1 MSLSNKVLCINL
13 RTSCLGT
20 SFVDSTLTAHLEH
33 VTGAD
38 KKKVK
43 GSKKILG
50 DALKEIQSEL
60 RGVKTFAKENS
71 LPGIS
76 DDLRIITPKLLDKVR
91 AEVLA
96 TEERIQAL
104 VAKFSEVVSFTPATV
119 TDQVDERGQR
129 IVTLH
134 EPMTMTLWQSLQE
147 QDKIDL
153 KGAFDPHDYPPLE
166 NLPQFFSVRLTTC
179 DLPQG
184 DFFRV
189 EGLTDE
195 AVEKLKADHA
205 KMVESISSAARNDV
219 HRKLVEMVNRVAE
232 SLAKEDI
239 SKLHNTTFTN
249 LLDYL
254 DQVPDLNITNDP
266 HLDAM
271 VREVREKLNFTMA
284 QVKASAVLKE
294 QAAAAAKDILNRFGK
309 SERKVIVDLSPE
321 PAAAESAA

>member
-20 SFVDSTLTAHLEH
+20 SFVDATLTSRLEH
-33 VTGAD
+33 ATGAAH
-38 KKKVK
+38 KKVK

-50 DALKEIQSEL
+50 DALKDIQSEL

-96 TEERIQAL
+96 TETRIQQH
-104 VAKFSEVVSFTPATV
+104 VAKFSEHVPGPNDTP
-119 TDQVDERGQR
+119 
-129 IVTLH
+129 I
-134 EPMTMTLWQSLQE
+134 TLWESLIE
-147 QDKIDL
+147 QDKVDL
-153 KGAFDPHDYPPLE
+153 KEAFDPNDYPPLE
-166 NLPQFFSVRLTTC
+166 NLPNFFSVRLTTC

-205 KMVESISSAARNDV
+205 KMIESISSAAKNEV
-219 HRKLVEMVNRVAE
+219 HKKLVEMVNRVAE

-294 QAAAAAKDILNRFGK
+294 QAQAAAKDILNRFGK